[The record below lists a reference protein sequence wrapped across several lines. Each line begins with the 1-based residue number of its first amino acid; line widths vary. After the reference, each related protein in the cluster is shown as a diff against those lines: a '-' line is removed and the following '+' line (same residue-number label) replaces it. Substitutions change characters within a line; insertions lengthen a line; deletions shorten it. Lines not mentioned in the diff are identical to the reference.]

1 MNFALNLFDV
11 IGLEQEDLGEQSIVI
26 TPTGHML
33 VPDFPGIEED
43 GTTVTF
49 DRELA
54 LTREELA
61 FLTWDHPMIRNGI
74 DLIVSGDIGK
84 CAVSLLI
91 NKHLPPGTLLLET
104 IYVLETQAPKG
115 LNLSRFLPPTP
126 IRVLLDNKGNNMATQ
141 VSFTGLE
148 KQLKPVNKQ
157 MANQI
162 VTMAKNDI
170 RKLIAISEQ
179 RVQPQAEMIMQEA
192 QQLADNAL
200 SAELH
205 RLTALQAVN
214 KNIRA
219 DEIALLEAQKSQTL
233 HHLTQATW
241 RLDSL
246 RVIVSIQES

>member
-1 MNFALNLFDV
+1 
-11 IGLEQEDLGEQSIVI
+11 
-26 TPTGHML
+26 
-33 VPDFPGIEED
+33 
-43 GTTVTF
+43 
-49 DRELA
+49 
-54 LTREELA
+54 
-61 FLTWDHPMIRNGI
+61 
-74 DLIVSGDIGK
+74 
-84 CAVSLLI
+84 
-91 NKHLPPGTLLLET
+91 
-104 IYVLETQAPKG
+104 
-115 LNLSRFLPPTP
+115 
-126 IRVLLDNKGNNMATQ
+126 MATQ

-179 RVQPQAEMIMQEA
+179 RVQPQAQTMMQEA
-192 QQLADNAL
+192 KQIADNAL

-233 HHLTQATW
+233 HHLSQATW

-246 RVIVSIQES
+246 RVIVSMQES